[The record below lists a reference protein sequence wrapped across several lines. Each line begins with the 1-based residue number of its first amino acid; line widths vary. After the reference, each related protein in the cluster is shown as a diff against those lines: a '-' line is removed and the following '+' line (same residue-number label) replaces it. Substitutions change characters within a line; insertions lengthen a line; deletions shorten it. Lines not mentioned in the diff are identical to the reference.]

1 MKTLKASLFRL
12 NKYMSRVYIDLEYW
26 LNNLIVDGS
35 PESEEINHNLTLT
48 FQNIMEFTSFY

>member
-1 MKTLKASLFRL
+1 MKTLKSSLFRL

-35 PESEEINHNLTLT
+35 PES
-48 FQNIMEFTSFY
+48 